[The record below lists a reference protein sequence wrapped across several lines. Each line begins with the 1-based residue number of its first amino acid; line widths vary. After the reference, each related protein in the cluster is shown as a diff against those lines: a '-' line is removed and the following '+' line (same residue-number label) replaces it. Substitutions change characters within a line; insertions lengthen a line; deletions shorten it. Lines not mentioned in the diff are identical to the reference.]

1 MRTASVSS
9 LRANDEEKNIGHMYI
24 GNIIRNSSRLCEF
37 TDKGKLTCSD
47 NRYHKHCLQEAL
59 HGVREESVWNRQYFM
74 IS

>member
-1 MRTASVSS
+1 MKRKHYFLMMRTASVSS

-47 NRYHKHCLQEAL
+47 NIGITSTACRKHCM
-59 HGVREESVWNRQYFM
+59 V
-74 IS
+74 